1 MEKKI
6 VCIKEFPDGEQ
17 HVNSLEDAIKE
28 RVDWK
33 IALLLKQYCD
43 MEVTVRSE
51 FLVNVKGGEINSM
64 LLAFTMENAKDEDD
78 TDALEIACNGFFN
91 LDFERRSVG
100 SVRFFAENVYE
111 MALLTHALTF
121 ATVWIGYSFMPVDIN
136 MSVSEA
142 REMVRKREEDAR
154 RRAEEDE
161 IECDYEEPI
170 YDLDKYHVA
179 YSKDGK
185 KLLFAKAQ
193 FEDPVYRVPDGVEE
207 ISDYAFLW
215 CQIPVRLLVPRSVK
229 RIGNDIFG
237 VHGGHIEMV

>member
-1 MEKKI
+1 M
-6 VCIKEFPDGEQ
+6 Q
-17 HVNSLEDAIKE
+17 LMT
-28 RVDWK
+28 
-33 IALLLKQYCD
+33 LLY
-43 MEVTVRSE
+43 MRTR
-51 FLVNVKGGEINSM
+51 
-64 LLAFTMENAKDEDD
+64 T
-78 TDALEIACNGFFN
+78 
-91 LDFERRSVG
+91 
-100 SVRFFAENVYE
+100 
-111 MALLTHALTF
+111 TF
-121 ATVWIGYSFMPVDIN
+121 
-136 MSVSEA
+136 EA
-142 REMVRKREEDAR
+142 REYYPR

-193 FEDPVYRVPDGVEE
+193 FEESVYRVPDGVEE